1 MILTILR
8 PCTTEGT
15 KGEREREGWGG
26 QGSKDEVAEKWI
38 NVREDRGGR
47 GPRGTA

>member
-15 KGEREREGWGG
+15 KGEREGGLGGG

-38 NVREDRGGR
+38 NVGGGRR